1 MGLDVDCL
9 AFSADALYT
18 ALREGSPDL
27 VFSLVESV
35 RAGDKSSYLA
45 PALLETLG
53 IRHTGCSATSILLT
67 TDKVATKAMLRH
79 LGIPTPEW
87 VEAVDQRRFVPRD
100 TYIVKALY
108 EDASI
113 GLDSESV
120 RSFRDFGELKRLLE
134 KMKAESGREFFA
146 ERFIDGREFGISI
159 LGENGK
165 PRVLTPSELR
175 FPGYDERNMAK
186 VLDYDAKWEPT
197 SFGYQN
203 IFSVYRFAHE
213 DSALLREMQAISEKC
228 WSFFGLSGYA
238 RIDFRVDKEGRPW
251 VLEINANP
259 CITPGESGFLKSAE
273 ESGFDFG
280 DVIDRIISEAWSH
293 DLPRSLSR
301 GRGVV

>member
-1 MGLDVDCL
+1 
-9 AFSADALYT
+9 
-18 ALREGSPDL
+18 
-27 VFSLVESV
+27 
-35 RAGDKSSYLA
+35 
-45 PALLETLG
+45 
-53 IRHTGCSATSILLT
+53 
-67 TDKVATKAMLRH
+67 MLRH

-87 VEAVDQRRFVPRD
+87 AEAVDQRQFVPRD
-100 TYIVKALY
+100 TYIIKALY

-259 CITPGESGFLKSAE
+259 CITPGESGFLRSAE